1 MYYLCTKIKHKSNQ
15 INTMCLIIVKEKGKY
30 VSHEVIRR
38 AAEVNKDGLGIVWL
52 DDYSITYH
60 KSREHNLLNTDRPY
74 VAHFRYATVGKVG
87 KDNTHPFKC
96 GDTNEYLM
104 MNGTISGMGNKNVC
118 DTKVLANM
126 IGYLPREMW
135 SNQLKMFSSRFVS
148 VNVEQKKYEIFN
160 RNLWT
165 EHEGVFYSKDSLLE
179 HHYVA
184 VYGTLKKGNS
194 NYHHYL
200 SQSTHIGS
208 GVTKHRY
215 PLVVPN
221 ALPYLLHKKGKGH
234 HVEVDVFKVSNTV
247 MKDLDMLEGHPNFYT
262 RKKVS
267 IKVNGTEMR
276 CYVYFNM
283 KMELTPDMTPIV
295 SYKSFQ
301 NDWKPKPQL
310 SGGASTWDGKYT
322 KNDNIFDQ
330 DDQKEAVC
338 PHCYSDLKH
347 DNFNSYHCSRCGS
360 WHESKDVL
368 FL

>member
-1 MYYLCTKIKHKSNQ
+1 MYYLCTQIKHKSNQ

-52 DDYSITYH
+52 DDFTITYH
-60 KSREHNLLNTDRPY
+60 KSKAYKLLVTDRPY

-104 MNGTISGMGNKNVC
+104 MNGTIRGLGNKDIC

-126 IGYLPREMW
+126 IGYMPRDMW
-135 SNQLKMFSSRFVS
+135 SDQLSMFSSRFVS
-148 VNVEQKKYEIFN
+148 VDVEQKKYEIFN
-160 RNLWT
+160 RDLWT
-165 EHEGVFYSKDSLLE
+165 EYEGVLYSKDEVLE
-179 HHYVA
+179 NNYVA

-200 SQSTHIGS
+200 SDSTFVGS
-208 GVTKHRY
+208 GVTSDKY
-215 PLVVPN
+215 PMVVPQT
-221 ALPYLLHKKGKGH
+221 LPYLLHKKGKGH
-234 HVEVDVFKVSNTV
+234 HVEVDVFKVSNSV
-247 MKDLDMLEGHPNFYT
+247 MKSLDALEGHPNFYT
-262 RKKVS
+262 RKK
-267 IKVNGTEMR
+267 INIDTNGTKVS
-276 CYVYFNM
+276 CWIYFNM

-330 DDQKEAVC
+330 HDQKESVC

-347 DNFNSYHCSRCGS
+347 DDFNSYHCSRCGS